1 MELKGAILAES
12 NNHEQDFL
20 AYSNINKN
28 KHRNDSVKIQTQ
40 SKAGE
45 ENNFTFNNANNQ
57 TIISEMLLQDHPM
70 QQDR

>member
-12 NNHEQDFL
+12 NNLEQDFL

-28 KHRNDSVKIQTQ
+28 KYRNDSVKIQAM

-45 ENNFTFNNANNQ
+45 ENNFTFSTANNQ

-70 QQDR
+70 Q